1 MHLINNKK
9 GVIQTVQF
17 LFISLILLS
26 LIKIAWT
33 DYKRKVIPDRWVL
46 FLAVVS
52 VLLLI
57 FRGDIV
63 WTEHILGTFCVSVPL
78 LICAVVF
85 PGSFGGGDIKLM
97 SAGGLLLGWRC
108 ALLAFIVSVY
118 SAGIYIIIMFAGR
131 RLDRKTQIAF
141 GPALCVG
148 IVAAMFWGKN
158 IFMWYQNLTV

>member
-1 MHLINNKK
+1 M
-9 GVIQTVQF
+9 IQTVQVIF
-17 LFISLILLS
+17 VSLILLS

-33 DYKRKVIPDRWVL
+33 DYKSKRIPDRWVL

-63 WTEHILGTFCVSVPL
+63 WTEHILGAFCVSMPL
-78 LICAVVF
+78 LFCAVVF

-118 SAGIYIIIMFAGR
+118 SAAIYIIIMFVGR
-131 RLDRKTQIAF
+131 RFDRKTQIAF

-148 IVAAMFWGKN
+148 IVAAMFWSED
-158 IFMWYQNLTV
+158 IFAWYQNLTV